1 MADVNEVIKALEFCS
16 NKYKC
21 CTEGIGTKCP
31 YDKFLGTCEDLC
43 DECTTMLASDALM
56 LLKEYAEIKN
66 GVEPE
71 LEGDPGNG
79 YWWVCGEC
87 HGSISRTDRFC
98 RHCGRKV
105 LQECS
110 TN

>member
-1 MADVNEVIKALEFCS
+1 MADVNKVIKGLEHCTRPSVFGTGGNFCMDCPYVEPIGFNQFKCNGKQMKKDALE
-16 NKYKC
+16 
-21 CTEGIGTKCP
+21 
-31 YDKFLGTCEDLC
+31 
-43 DECTTMLASDALM
+43 
-56 LLKEYAEIKN
+56 LLKNLIS
-66 GVEPE
+66 VEPE

-105 LQECS
+105 LQECL